1 MKVSFFNQLYIV
13 LCTASLIS
21 CANVIPIE
29 ESSKV
34 IVPELHIL
42 IPEWP
47 DNLGFWSGVKTETLV
62 WKSKKREEVR
72 IPAEEWLHSAVDLST
87 GGVLSYEGWSEN
99 KTLLLYGE
107 LEIEAWTQLNQ
118 EPKKFLLEIH
128 RVDFE

>member
-21 CANVIPIE
+21 CANIIPSE

-34 IVPELHIL
+34 IVPELHIS

-62 WKSKKREEVR
+62 WKSKER
-72 IPAEEWLHSAVDLST
+72 
-87 GGVLSYEGWSEN
+87 GGNTDPSRRMAALRCRS
-99 KTLLLYGE
+99 
-107 LEIEAWTQLNQ
+107 
-118 EPKKFLLEIH
+118 IH
-128 RVDFE
+128 RWRVVLRGQE